1 MNRILFIIE
10 KYKSKGPKF
19 QIRKLEED
27 IELIKEDLPGI
38 SSNVQEDL
46 FLFKESLLTP
56 LKCPVC
62 SKSRLFINYKK
73 GYQNTC
79 HSHKC
84 IQGYSQ
90 IKREESFLKKYGVKN
105 PKQIKAVNDK
115 IEKTNLKRYGHK
127 NAAAAKEVKEKI
139 KETFIKNYGVDNP
152 LKVNSV
158 KEKIKSTNLERYGVE
173 NTYQIKKVLDKI
185 KEKYGDDFG
194 FGSSFFMEKSKET
207 CNEKWG
213 VDYHLQR
220 PEIHKVITDTMN
232 DLYGGRGLGSPK
244 ISEKIYD
251 EVERIY
257 GERHPMHNKEIKNR
271 LEETCLLRYGGTNVM
286 HSIEIFERS
295 IKNSF
300 RIKKYEMPSGKIV
313 NVQGYEPF
321 AIKWFL
327 ENGYVEEDLIISNKE
342 IENHIGKITYNKP
355 NTDRES
361 RYYPDIFIK
370 RDNLVIEVKSEYTYR
385 QNREINDLKRDAMLK
400 NDIGFKFMIFT
411 KANDTCINFY
421 FL

>member
-1 MNRILFIIE
+1 MNRILSIIE
-10 KYKSKGPKF
+10 KYKNKGPKF
-19 QIRKLEED
+19 QIRKLEKD
-27 IELIKEDLPGI
+27 IELIKKDLPGI

-46 FLFKESLLTP
+46 FLFRESLLIP
-56 LKCPVC
+56 PHCPVC
-62 SKSRLFINYKK
+62 SKPKLFINYKK

-84 IQGYSQ
+84 IQSYSQ
-90 IKREESFLKKYGVKN
+90 IKREEAFLKKYGVKN
-105 PKQIKAVNDK
+105 PKQIKEVNDK

-173 NTYQIKKVLDKI
+173 NTYQMKKVLGKI

-194 FGSSFFMEKSKET
+194 FGSNFFKEKSKET

-220 PEIHKVITDTMN
+220 PEIHKVITETMN
-232 DLYGGRGLGSPK
+232 ELYDGRGLGSPE
-244 ISEKIYD
+244 ISERIYD

-257 GERHPMHNKEIKNR
+257 GERHPMYNEEIKKR
-271 LEETCLLRYGGTNVM
+271 LEKTYLSKYGETHYMKVADLFDKHCKK
-286 HSIEIFERS
+286 SFK
-295 IKNSF
+295 IK
-300 RIKKYEMPSGKIV
+300 RIILPSGKIV

-342 IENHIGKITYNKP
+342 IENHIGKINYNKP
-355 NTDRES
+355 NADKES

-385 QNREINDLKRDAMLK
+385 QNREINDLKRDAVLK
-400 NDIGFKFMIFT
+400 TGIGFKFMIFT

>member
-1 MNRILFIIE
+1 MNRILSIIE
-10 KYKSKGPKF
+10 KYEIKGPKF

-38 SSNVQEDL
+38 SSNPQEDL
-46 FLFKESLLTP
+46 FLFRESRSTTP
-56 LKCPVC
+56 LCPLC
-62 SKSRLFINYKK
+62 SKPKLFINYKK

-79 HSHKC
+79 HSTEC
-84 IQGYSQ
+84 INKYTQQ
-90 IKREESFLKKYGVKN
+90 CREEGFLKKYGVKN
-105 PKQIKAVNDK
+105 PKQIKEVNDK
-115 IEKTNLKRYGHK
+115 IEKTNLERYGHK

-173 NTYQIKKVLDKI
+173 NTYQMKKVLDKI
-185 KEKYGDDFG
+185 KERYGDDFG
-194 FGSSFFMEKSKET
+194 FGSGFFMQKSKET

-220 PEIHKVITDTMN
+220 PEIHKVITETMN
-232 DLYGGRGLGSPK
+232 ELYGGRGLGSPE
-244 ISEKIYD
+244 ISKKIYD
-251 EVERIY
+251 EVEQIY
-257 GERHPMHNKEIKNR
+257 GERHPMHNEEIKKR
-271 LEETCLLRYGGTNVM
+271 LEETCLSRYGGTNVM

-295 IKNSF
+295 IKNAF
-300 RIKKYEMPSGKIV
+300 RIKKYEMPSGKII

-327 ENGYVEEDLIISNKE
+327 ENGYTEEDLTIGNKE
-342 IENHIGKITYNKP
+342 IETYIGKIKYKKP
-355 NTDRES
+355 NADNES

-370 RDNLVIEVKSEYTYR
+370 IDNLVIEVKSEYTYR
-385 QNREINDLKRDAMLK
+385 QNREINDLKRDVVLNAG
-400 NDIGFKFMIFT
+400 IGFKFMIF
-411 KANDTCINFY
+411 KQANDNKIDFY